1 MKYTKM
7 SRVGKKPIFIPENIE
22 VKINGR
28 EAVIKGPKG
37 EITQEIPN
45 GFEIEIK
52 AQQITIRAKQETK
65 KIKSLWGTLRA
76 LLANHIKG
84 VSEGFKKE
92 LELIGIGFK
101 GSVSDKMLNLEV
113 GFSHSVVFPIPEGI
127 EISVGKN
134 IIITGINKQ
143 KVGEVAAQ
151 IRKIRPPEPY
161 KGKGIRYLGEKIR
174 KKEGKKAESA
184 TK

>member
-1 MKYTKM
+1 M

-22 VKINGR
+22 VKINER
-28 EAVIKGPKG
+28 ESVIKGPKG

-52 AQQITIRAKQETK
+52 DKQLMIKSTQETK

-101 GSVSDKMLNLEV
+101 VSVSNKMLNLEV
-113 GFSHSVVFPIPEGI
+113 GFSHPVVFPIPQGI
-127 EISVGKN
+127 EISVEKN
-134 IIITGINKQ
+134 IIIIAGINKQ

-161 KGKGIRYLGEKIR
+161 KGKGIRYVGEKIR
-174 KKEGKKAESA
+174 KKEGKKAEAA